1 MIIKELILHNFGVY
15 ASTNKF
21 EFHSKKPIVLI
32 GGMNGRGKTTFL
44 EAVLLALYGANS
56 YAYNES
62 KYKTYGQYLRSYV
75 NVSDGTLRT
84 HIDLEFV
91 IDAEQEEV
99 YKIHREWSG
108 DKKRTHELIMV
119 YKDQEYN
126 EFLTKNWTMFIENIL
141 PSGLSNFFFFDGEK
155 IAELAIEDTSNQMK
169 ESIKSLLGISVL
181 ETLEKDLGRV
191 IHRAVKKQSANTD
204 AKEIE
209 TLRLQMEK
217 ARDNLETIDSELE
230 DLEKKKS
237 GVSQNLEILRQE
249 YITNGGDIIGQRH
262 ELFRKRSFVLSKIE
276 GGHEQLALDAASELP
291 LVLVKDLLQ
300 NISKRAEIEQ
310 EQKMLNSALRRMQR
324 LSVDYE
330 RINGQDAEAISR
342 FIEFVRNKA
351 QNIESD
357 ILYNLSDTSLFQ
369 LHVLIDNQLHE
380 MKTSVK
386 RRQKEIAKLQEE
398 ADQLDSYLAVDIDEK
413 AIDHI
418 YKNIKELEQELIEID
433 VLLSRKREKRKAYN
447 GEAISAT
454 SLFNKRV
461 EAYLKYVELNDD
473 SERVVKYSHMANTIL
488 DEYKIRLQ
496 KNKIAMV
503 SETMTAC
510 YKKLANKKELIDKIY
525 MDPITLD
532 LKYIDADGFEIN
544 KPTLSAGEKQ
554 LMVISLLWSLALCSP
569 KKLPVIIDTP
579 LSRLDS
585 LHRASL
591 IQTYFPQAG
600 EQTIILSTDSEIDRQ
615 QYELMRDNVGDEYTL
630 VYDDIAKST
639 TIHRGYFPEVLND
652 YQADSTF

>member
-84 HIDLEFV
+84 HIDLEFI

-99 YKIHREWSG
+99 YKIHRAWSG

-126 EFLTKNWTMFIENIL
+126 QFLTKNWTMFIENIL

-181 ETLEKDLGRV
+181 ETLEKDLGR
-191 IHRAVKKQSANTD
+191 IINRIVKKQSANTD

-209 TLRLQMEK
+209 TLRFQMEK
-217 ARDNLETIDSELE
+217 AKDNLESIDSEIE

-237 GVSQNLEILRQE
+237 DANQKLENLRQE
-249 YITNGGDIIGQRH
+249 YVASGGDIVAQRH
-262 ELFRKRSFVLSKIE
+262 ELFRKRSFTLSKIE
-276 GGHEQLALDAASELP
+276 NDHEQLISDAASELP
-291 LVLVKDLLQ
+291 LVLVKELLQ
-300 NISKRAEIEQ
+300 NISKRAEVEQ
-310 EQKMLNSALRRMQR
+310 ERKMLNSVLRRMQR

-342 FIEFVRNKA
+342 FIEYVHDKA

-357 ILYNLSDTSLFQ
+357 ISYNLSDTSLFQ
-369 LHVLIDNQLHE
+369 LHVLIDNQLLE
-380 MKTSVK
+380 TKMSVK
-386 RRQKEIAKLQEE
+386 KRQKEVAKLQEE
-398 ADQLDSYLAVDIDEK
+398 ANQLDSYLSVDIDEK

-418 YKNIKELEQELIEID
+418 YKNIRELEQELIEID

-454 SLFNKRV
+454 SIFNKRV
-461 EAYLKYVELNDD
+461 EAYLKYVESNDD

-503 SETMTAC
+503 SETMTSC
-510 YKKLANKKELIDKIY
+510 YKKLANKKGLIDKIY

-532 LKYIDADGFEIN
+532 LRYIDANGLEIN

-554 LMVISLLWSLALCSP
+554 LMVISLLWSLALCSK

-585 LHRASL
+585 AHRASL

-630 VYDDIAKST
+630 VYDDITKST
-639 TIHRGYFPEVLND
+639 TIHRGYFQEVLND
-652 YQADSTF
+652 YQAD